1 MRRTPILLF
10 ALAAAC
16 GSAQH
21 TPPPLNKIPLP
32 KNAALKPYDA
42 AKPGTPHP
50 YNMAQLGGKV
60 FVALGN
66 LRPDYSVGG
75 PGFLVGVVPSQGFTD
90 VIDLG
95 GTDGRQ
101 CQNSGAVRAGGSMLY
116 VTCGGDFSGSTGR
129 ALVEVDP
136 NAAKATRMRTLAA
149 SQGPS
154 GLAVTADKVWIGLS
168 SSASLISVDRTTFAL
183 ADGADAAHQAIQLTC
198 PHKIYAYVA
207 DLLTVGSDLY
217 ALCSS
222 DQAGVI
228 FRLDPSTGAVRGQAN
243 LGATPTALAATPDGR
258 LAVVCSGD
266 NTLWLAAPGQG
277 GTLTAQLAHT
287 YGSGTSTLQGVRSSD
302 RYVFTTASGS
312 NTVQKIDVSVSPAK
326 VVAEAFLEPG
336 TAPWDVAPLSDDAVV
351 VSDSLSDDLTGLTA
365 VDFKTAPQ

>member
-21 TPPPLNKIPLP
+21 TPPPLNTIPLP
-32 KNAALKPYDA
+32 KGAALKPYDA
-42 AKPGTPHP
+42 ANPGTPHP
-50 YNMAQLGGKV
+50 YNMAQIGGKV

-75 PGFLVGVVPSQGFTD
+75 PGFLVGVVPSQGVTD

-95 GTDGRQ
+95 GADGRQ
-101 CQNSGAVRAGGSMLY
+101 CQNSGAVRTDGTMLY
-116 VTCGGDFSGSTGR
+116 VTCSGDFSGSSGR

-136 NAAKATRMRTLAA
+136 AAAKATRTRTLAA
-149 SQGPS
+149 DQAPS
-154 GLAVTADKVWIGLS
+154 GLAVTANKVWMGLS

-183 ADGADAAHQAIQLTC
+183 ADGSDTHQAIALEC
-198 PHKIYAYVA
+198 PHKIYAYVP

-228 FRLDPSTGAVRGQAN
+228 FRLDSSTGAVRDHAN
-243 LGATPTALAATPDGR
+243 VGATPTALAATPDGR

-266 NTLWLAAPGQG
+266 NTLWIATPGQG
-277 GTLTAQLAHT
+277 GTVTAQLAHT
-287 YGSGTSTLQGVRSSD
+287 YASGTATLQGVGSSA

-312 NTVQKIDVSVSPAK
+312 NTVQKIDVSVTPAK
-326 VVAEAFLEPG
+326 VVAEASMNAG
-336 TAPWDVAPLSDDAVV
+336 TAPWDVAPLNDDEVV
-351 VSDSLSDDLTGLTA
+351 VSGSLSDDLTGLTA

>member
-1 MRRTPILLF
+1 MQRTAVLLF

-16 GSAQH
+16 GRAEH
-21 TPPPLNKIPLP
+21 TPPLNKIPLP
-32 KNAALKPYDA
+32 KGAALKPYDA
-42 AKPGTPHP
+42 ANPGTPHP

-95 GTDGRQ
+95 GADGRQ
-101 CQNSGAVRAGGSMLY
+101 CQNSGAVRTDGTMLY
-116 VTCGGDFSGSTGR
+116 VTCSGDFSSSSGR

-136 NAAKATRMRTLAA
+136 ATANAPRTRTLAGDEA
-149 SQGPS
+149 PS
-154 GLAVTADKVWIGLS
+154 GLAVTANKVWMGLS

-183 ADGADAAHQAIQLTC
+183 ADGADAAHQAIQLEC

-228 FRLDPSTGAVRGQAN
+228 FRLDPSTGAVRGQADI
-243 LGATPTALAATPDGR
+243 GATPTALAATPDGR

-266 NTLWLAAPGQG
+266 NTLWLATPGQG

-287 YGSGTSTLQGVRSSD
+287 YASGTSTLQGVRSSD

-326 VVAEAFLEPG
+326 VVAEATTGAG
-336 TAPWDVAPLSDDAVV
+336 TAPWDLAPLSDDEVV

>member
-1 MRRTPILLF
+1 MKRTAFLLF

-16 GSAQH
+16 GGSRH
-21 TPPPLNKIPLP
+21 TPPLNKIPLP
-32 KNAALKPYDA
+32 TGAALKPYDGA
-42 AKPGTPHP
+42 NPGTPHP

-75 PGFLVGVVPSQGFTD
+75 PGFLVGVIPSQGFTD
-90 VIDLG
+90 AIDLG
-95 GTDGRQ
+95 GAGGKD
-101 CQNSGAVRAGGSMLY
+101 CQNSGAVRTDGTLLY
-116 VTCGGDFSGSTGR
+116 VTCGGDFSGSSGR

-136 NAAKATRMRTLAA
+136 ATAKATRTRTLSAEN
-149 SQGPS
+149 GPS
-154 GLAVTADKVWIGLS
+154 GVAVTADKVWIGLS
-168 SSASLISVDRTTFAL
+168 SSPSLISVDRTTFAL
-183 ADGADAAHQAIQLTC
+183 ADGADAAHRAIDLQC

-228 FRLDPSTGAVRGQAN
+228 FRLDPATGAVRGQASV
-243 LGATPTALAATPDGR
+243 GATPTALAATPDGR

-277 GTLTAQLAHT
+277 GALTAQLAHT
-287 YGSGTSTLQGVRSSD
+287 YASGTSTLQGVRSSD

-326 VVAEAFLEPG
+326 VVAEASLAAG
-336 TAPWDVAPLSDDAVV
+336 TAPWDVVPLSDDEVV
-351 VSDSLSDDLTGLTA
+351 VSGSLSDDLTGLTA

>member
-1 MRRTPILLF
+1 MRRTAVLLF

-16 GSAQH
+16 GGSRH
-21 TPPPLNKIPLP
+21 TPPLNKIPLP
-32 KNAALKPYDA
+32 KGAALKPYDA
-42 AKPGTPHP
+42 ANPGTPHP

-95 GTDGRQ
+95 GADGRQ
-101 CQNSGAVRAGGSMLY
+101 CQNSGAVRTDGTMLY
-116 VTCGGDFSGSTGR
+116 VTCSGDFSSASGR

-136 NAAKATRMRTLAA
+136 AAAKATRTRTLAA
-149 SQGPS
+149 DQAPS
-154 GLAVTADKVWIGLS
+154 GLAVTASKVWIGLS

-183 ADGADAAHQAIQLTC
+183 ADGADASHQAIQLEC

-228 FRLDPSTGAVRGQAN
+228 FRLDPSTGAVRGHAN
-243 LGATPTALAATPDGR
+243 VGATPTALAATPDGR

-277 GTLTAQLAHT
+277 GTITAQLAHT
-287 YGSGTSTLQGVRSSD
+287 YASGTSTLQGVRSSD

-326 VVAEAFLEPG
+326 VVAESTTGAG
-336 TAPWDVAPLSDDAVV
+336 TAPWDVAPLSDDEVV

>member
-1 MRRTPILLF
+1 MRRTAFLLF

-16 GSAQH
+16 GGAQH
-21 TPPPLNKIPLP
+21 SSPPLNKIPLP
-32 KNAALKPYDA
+32 KGAALKPYDA
-42 AKPGTPHP
+42 ANPGTPHP

-75 PGFLVGVVPSQGFTD
+75 PGILAGVVPSQGFTD

-95 GTDGRQ
+95 GADGRQ
-101 CQNSGAVRAGGSMLY
+101 CQNPGAVRADGTMLY
-116 VTCGGDFSGSTGR
+116 VTCGGDFSSNTGR

-136 NAAKATRMRTLAA
+136 TAAKATRTRTLAA
-149 SQGPS
+149 DEAPS
-154 GLAVTADKVWIGLS
+154 GLALTANKVWIGLS

-183 ADGADAAHQAIQLTC
+183 ADGPGAAHQSIQLEC

-222 DQAGVI
+222 DQAGVV
-228 FRLDPSTGAVRGQAN
+228 FRLDPSTGALRGQASV
-243 LGATPTALAATPDGR
+243 GATPTALAATPDGR

-266 NTLWLAAPGQG
+266 NTLWLAVPGQG
-277 GTLTAQLAHT
+277 GTISAQLAHAYT
-287 YGSGTSTLQGVRSSD
+287 SVTSTLQGVRSSD

-326 VVAEAFLEPG
+326 VVAEATLNAG
-336 TAPWDVAPLSDDAVV
+336 TAPWDVAPLSDDEVV